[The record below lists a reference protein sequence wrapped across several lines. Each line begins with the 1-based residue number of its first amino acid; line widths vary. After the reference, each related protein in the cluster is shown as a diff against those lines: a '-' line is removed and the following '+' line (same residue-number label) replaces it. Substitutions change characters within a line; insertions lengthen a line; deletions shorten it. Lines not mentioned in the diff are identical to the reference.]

1 MQSGPRR
8 CCLAL
13 LSPGLKDEVNQWR
26 EIYREK
32 EMGVCVGGCGLVCVG
47 GEGVGGGQAS
57 IQSIQTINVVKWL
70 TNKRKLPT
78 RVTLYSHYV
87 KLLLKMFNVR
97 FLVCLFCWN
106 VVFLA
111 GTFLGVS
118 LTCTD
123 GQLTDELSIVSTSQ
137 HQLPFG

>member
-1 MQSGPRR
+1 
-8 CCLAL
+8 
-13 LSPGLKDEVNQWR
+13 
-26 EIYREK
+26 
-32 EMGVCVGGCGLVCVG
+32 MGVCVGVCGLVCVCVG
-47 GEGVGGGQAS
+47 GGGGQAS
-57 IQSIQTINVVKWL
+57 IQSIQTINVMKWL

-78 RVTLYSHYV
+78 RIALYSYYV

-123 GQLTDELSIVSTSQ
+123 GQLTDEMSIVSTSQ
-137 HQLPFG
+137 HQLPFGQIVTVPTYIAHDGPTGNESLPLGTDQLYAI